1 MQAMSVE
8 NQPSHERENQTPI
21 DVIRLEIDFYD
32 RAIIAYLKKRKEA
45 SNTIGEIRKGA
56 GGPRVN
62 VTRENQI
69 YESYSELGPI
79 GHKLAALVLEMG
91 RGPDLTVHE
100 VLDDFKRGKVTLES
114 AIHTLESR
122 DWPTGAHI
130 PDAIERSHDIIGPAP
145 DPNSTLWVELL
156 LEDGRIT
163 IEQYDRIIQA
173 ILDGAQRAHNDETL
187 QAPNEHG

>member
-1 MQAMSVE
+1 MHAMSVE
-8 NQPSHERENQTPI
+8 NIPNQQPPETPI
-21 DVIRLEIDFYD
+21 DVLRLEIDFYD
-32 RAIIAYLKKRKEA
+32 RAIIAYLKRRQQA
-45 SNTIGEIRKGA
+45 SNTIGELRKNA
-56 GGPRVN
+56 GGPRIN

-79 GHKLAALVLEMG
+79 GRKLASLVLEMG
-91 RGPDLTVHE
+91 RGPDLTIHE
-100 VLDDFKRGKVTLES
+100 VLDDFKQGKVTLDS

-122 DWPTGAHI
+122 AWPTGEHI

-156 LEDGRIT
+156 LEEGRIT

-173 ILDGAQRAHNDETL
+173 IAYGAHHTDDSNPL
-187 QAPNEHG
+187 QPPQESD